1 MVILALGKENARAT
15 IPHQDRPDTRHLLH
29 LLLVIKIICSRVL
42 KRTNTEGFPN
52 LVVQS
57 ESIIQVI
64 VK

>member
-1 MVILALGKENARAT
+1 MVPCNKENGKAHQT
-15 IPHQDRPDTRHLLH
+15 ISVEALTRHLLH
-29 LLLVIKIICSRVL
+29 LLLLMKISCSRVL
-42 KRTNTEGFPN
+42 ERTNTEGFPN